1 MAEVGSAR
9 GRVGYAYVALGAN
22 LGDRQAQLIQA
33 ARAVASWPGVRP
45 GRSSRL
51 YQTEALVLPGADPQP
66 DYLNAVIE
74 VVTRL
79 PPAVL
84 LAALLEV
91 EARLGRHRQPD
102 RRWAPRPIDLDLLF
116 VELAGP
122 GRARTTVELDQP
134 AAAPDLPAVTLPH
147 PHLHRRGF
155 VLAPLA
161 ELRPSWRHPR
171 LGLTV
176 PQMLAGL
183 EASERGEVRALGP
196 GSLFLSR

>member
-1 MAEVGSAR
+1 
-9 GRVGYAYVALGAN
+9 
-22 LGDRQAQLIQA
+22 
-33 ARAVASWPGVRP
+33 
-45 GRSSRL
+45 
-51 YQTEALVLPGADPQP
+51 
-66 DYLNAVIE
+66 
-74 VVTRL
+74 
-79 PPAVL
+79 VL

-102 RRWAPRPIDLDLLF
+102 QRWAPRPIDLDLLF

-122 GRARTTVELDQP
+122 GPARTTLELDQP
-134 AAAPDLPAVTLPH
+134 AAEPDRPALTVPH

-171 LGLTV
+171 LGRTV
-176 PQMLAGL
+176 LELLAGL
-183 EASERGEVRALGP
+183 EPGERSGVRALGP